1 MIWAIAIAGGL
12 FVGMLVLQETGRR
25 LGARRLARDPEGI
38 RTGAIEGA
46 VFGLLGL
53 LMAFT
58 FSGAA
63 SRFDDRRHLVI
74 EEANMIGTA
83 WLRID
88 VLPASAQPELRELFR
103 RYLDSRLETYR
114 KLPDLEAAKLELA
127 RSASLQSEIWTAAVA
142 ASRTSDT
149 TAASMLLLP
158 ALNQMIDITTTR
170 TKVTEIHPP
179 PIMFVMLGA
188 VALISALVA
197 GYGMAGAK
205 TRSWIHIVAFASV
218 VAATVYVILDIEY
231 PRIGLIRVDAID
243 QVLVDLR
250 RSMK

>member
-12 FVGMLVLQETGRR
+12 FVGMLALEEAGHR
-25 LGARRLARDPEGI
+25 LGAQRLARDPEGI

-74 EEANMIGTA
+74 DEANMIGTA

-88 VLPASAQPELRELFR
+88 VLPAGAQPDLRDLFR
-103 RYLDSRLETYR
+103 RYLDSRIETYR

-127 RSASLQSEIWTAAVA
+127 RSASLQNDIWAAAVA
-142 ASRTSDT
+142 GSRISDT
-149 TAASMLLLP
+149 PAASLVLLP
-158 ALNQMIDITTTR
+158 ALNEMIDITTTR
-170 TKVTEIHPP
+170 TMMGEVHPP
-179 PIMFVMLGA
+179 PVLFVLLAA

-197 GYGMAGAK
+197 GYGMAGK
-205 TRSWIHIVAFASV
+205 TRNSIHTIAFAFV
-218 VAATVYVILDIEY
+218 VATTVYVIFDIEY
-231 PRIGLIRVDAID
+231 PRFGLIRVDAVD
-243 QVLVDLR
+243 HVLVDLR
-250 RSMK
+250 QSMK